1 MDNVTVTD
9 QQRILDEF
17 NHFFSKVG
25 ENLASEFSTNDEAAF
40 ELFLQNRVS
49 PSIFMEPPRVNE
61 VINII
66 NSLNL
71 NKSVG
76 HDNISPYFLRVASD
90 TLAPALCFIIDNA
103 FRLGIFPTSCKIA
116 RIVPLHKSGKTDNI
130 TNYRPISILTC
141 FSKIIEKLIHKRMSN
156 FFQKHSVL
164 VTSQYGFQNNM
175 STSHA
180 IVDVLTSTYDHIDN
194 NMYTGLI
201 LLDFKKAFDTVC
213 HTTLLK
219 KLEHYGN
226 RGAAHK
232 LLHSYLS
239 DRHQYI
245 TSYDICSEKVLNR
258 FGVPQGSNLGPSL
271 FLIYINDI
279 PNALTSPPRLFADDT
294 CLVIHAANPRTL
306 QEKINI
312 ELLNVHKW
320 TKANKITLNPKKSS
334 ALIVPPKTTLP
345 VPAIDLIFDNN
356 VITISDSAKYLGI
369 TIDARLNFDEQINS
383 ISNKI
388 ARSVGVLSKL
398 KHVLPFTALRNLYY
412 SMIHPHLLYGISIW
426 GNTSDRSLQQ
436 LITLQNKAVKIISG
450 GQWRDHVTPYY
461 EQSKILKLKDLYTYE
476 VAKMMHKH
484 SRKQLPSSFNS
495 YFATVNAKHTRTT
508 RLASSDFNLFLPRYR
523 TKKLQRNF
531 KYQGVKIWN
540 SLSEEL
546 KILSFNQFK
555 IKYKQKLLS
564 KYK

>member
-1 MDNVTVTD
+1 M
-9 QQRILDEF
+9 
-17 NHFFSKVG
+17 
-25 ENLASEFSTNDEAAF
+25 
-40 ELFLQNRVS
+40 
-49 PSIFMEPPRVNE
+49 
-61 VINII
+61 
-66 NSLNL
+66 
-71 NKSVG
+71 
-76 HDNISPYFLRVASD
+76 
-90 TLAPALCFIIDNA
+90 
-103 FRLGIFPTSCKIA
+103 
-116 RIVPLHKSGKTDNI
+116 
-130 TNYRPISILTC
+130 
-141 FSKIIEKLIHKRMSN
+141 
-156 FFQKHSVL
+156 
-164 VTSQYGFQNNM
+164 
-175 STSHA
+175 
-180 IVDVLTSTYDHIDN
+180 
-194 NMYTGLI
+194 
-201 LLDFKKAFDTVC
+201 
-213 HTTLLK
+213 
-219 KLEHYGN
+219 
-226 RGAAHK
+226 
-232 LLHSYLS
+232 
-239 DRHQYI
+239 
-245 TSYDICSEKVLNR
+245 
-258 FGVPQGSNLGPSL
+258 

-306 QEKINI
+306 LEKINI

-320 TKANKITLNPKKSS
+320 TKANKITINPKKSS
-334 ALIVPPKTTLP
+334 ALIIPPKTTLP

-369 TIDARLNFDEQINS
+369 TIDARLNFDKQINS

-388 ARSVGVLSKL
+388 ARSIGVLSKL
-398 KHVLPFTALRNLYY
+398 KHVLPLTALRNLYY

-508 RLASSDFNLFLPRYR
+508 RLASSEFNLFLPRYR

-555 IKYKQKLLS
+555 VKYKQKLLS